1 MKLLIIIIL
10 LCCSIFAANIY
21 WYERYTNSLDDNY
34 TIPGLF
40 YNDLQLPPQMYM
52 YEVSDEQLSRTIQKH
67 VYTTQE
73 IVGGS
78 TMDILNTYLLHILNS
93 DISSND
99 RQFRTIDSKII
110 NIIDDVIT
118 SEHIVHRDTKMYGFH
133 IKIVTTITDN
143 TVQLKRFNIEG
154 IVFED
159 KIYSLQPYNLT
170 QTNFFKKD
178 DQVFGDYLKEYR
190 II

>member
-1 MKLLIIIIL
+1 
-10 LCCSIFAANIY
+10 
-21 WYERYTNSLDDNY
+21 LDDNY

-99 RQFRTIDSKII
+99 RQFRTID
-110 NIIDDVIT
+110 
-118 SEHIVHRDTKMYGFH
+118 
-133 IKIVTTITDN
+133 
-143 TVQLKRFNIEG
+143 
-154 IVFED
+154 
-159 KIYSLQPYNLT
+159 
-170 QTNFFKKD
+170 
-178 DQVFGDYLKEYR
+178 
-190 II
+190 

>member
-1 MKLLIIIIL
+1 
-10 LCCSIFAANIY
+10 
-21 WYERYTNSLDDNY
+21 
-34 TIPGLF
+34 
-40 YNDLQLPPQMYM
+40 
-52 YEVSDEQLSRTIQKH
+52 
-67 VYTTQE
+67 
-73 IVGGS
+73 
-78 TMDILNTYLLHILNS
+78 
-93 DISSND
+93 
-99 RQFRTIDSKII
+99 
-110 NIIDDVIT
+110 
-118 SEHIVHRDTKMYGFH
+118 VHRDTKMYGFH